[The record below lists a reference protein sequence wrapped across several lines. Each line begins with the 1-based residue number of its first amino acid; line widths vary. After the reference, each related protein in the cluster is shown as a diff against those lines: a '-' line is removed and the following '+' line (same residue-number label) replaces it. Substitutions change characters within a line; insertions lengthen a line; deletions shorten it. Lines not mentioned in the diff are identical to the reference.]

1 MELEE
6 YVKARGQS
14 LLGLAWLLTG
24 NHHAAE
30 DLAQATLTKALS
42 RWHLVNA
49 ASDPDAYIRR
59 ICVNLHLSWA
69 RRLVSRERPVAFHP
83 DEPSTSASEIDRVG
97 HRDQLRRALSE
108 LPPKAR
114 AALVLRYYA
123 DLDDEAIAEMLGVKR
138 ATVRS
143 LIHRGL
149 QSMRNLV
156 PNPAHAEQ
164 RSGSHES

>member
-6 YVKARGQS
+6 YVQARGRA

-30 DLAQATLTKALS
+30 DLTQATLTKALS
-42 RWHLVNA
+42 RWHLVSA
-49 ASDPDAYIRR
+49 AADPDAYIRR
-59 ICVNLHLSWA
+59 ICVNLHLSWV
-69 RRLVSRERPVAFHP
+69 RRLASRERPTADRP
-83 DEPSTSASEIDRVG
+83 DEVATSTAEFDAVG
-97 HRDQLRRALSE
+97 HRDELGRALSR
-108 LPPKAR
+108 LRPRTR

-123 DLDDEAIAEMLGVKR
+123 DLDDQAIADLLGVKR

-149 QSMRNLV
+149 HDLRALV
-156 PNPAHAEQ
+156 PE
-164 RSGSHES
+164 GSHES